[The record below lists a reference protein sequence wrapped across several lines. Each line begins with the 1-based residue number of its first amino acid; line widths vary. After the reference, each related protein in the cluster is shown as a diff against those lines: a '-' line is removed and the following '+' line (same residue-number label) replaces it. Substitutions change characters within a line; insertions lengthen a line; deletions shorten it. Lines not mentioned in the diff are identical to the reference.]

1 MAKRLLTLLL
11 CLALLGS
18 VWAEAAVTGSAA
30 NFTAVRTYGDR
41 FSDVSTANWY
51 YDNVKTLYELGL
63 AQGRDARTFA
73 PRGNVTVGEAA
84 AFAARLLSLYELG
97 DAESGPAA
105 FGGDGGAWYLPY
117 VRYLQDRGVIA
128 QEFEGRYT
136 AAATR
141 AQMAHITARI
151 LPESELPEINADAV
165 AVGYATRQYIQDVD
179 DYTPYQQEILQLYK
193 WGIVSGSDDAGNF
206 RPDSS
211 ITRAEYAALLT
222 RLADPDLRVRLD
234 WNGAESGAA
243 QSASYQSLV
252 EPGTLRRSHLTGDT
266 AAIDNNIRW
275 MLAGGGSTL
284 TLQMEPVWVTTDHVN
299 LLMQQYLNQIR
310 QYIEQGYNAVSCTYS
325 ADTGEVT
332 LRFYSSIF
340 SDQLFSS
347 ARRETLQRA
356 VEIRSRLYQDGLLRS
371 GMSEY
376 EKARAY
382 FTWLCENCAYDYRA
396 DDASVSHTAYSAFF
410 MGSAVCDGYVAAYNL
425 LLKLEGIS
433 CGTVSTAD
441 HIWTVAELDGRSY
454 HIDPTWGAQRG
465 TVEFRYFGMTEAQ
478 AAGRFS

>member
-1 MAKRLLTLLL
+1 MGKRLLTLLL

-18 VWAEAAVTGSAA
+18 VWVEAAVTGSAA
-30 NFTAVRTYGDR
+30 NFTPVRIYRGEFTDI
-41 FSDVSTANWY
+41 SAANWY
-51 YDNVKTLYELGL
+51 YGNVKTLYELGL
-63 AQGRDARTFA
+63 AQGREENTFV
-73 PRGNVTVGEAA
+73 PGGSVTLGEAA

-97 DAESGPAA
+97 DAERGPAA

-128 QEFEGRYT
+128 QEFEGLYKT
-136 AAATR
+136 AATR

-151 LPESELPEINADAV
+151 LPESELAEINAGAV
-165 AVGYATRQYIQDVD
+165 TVGYATRQYIQDVD
-179 DYTPYQQEILQLYK
+179 DYTPYRQEILQLYK
-193 WGIVSGSDDAGNF
+193 WGIVTGSDAAGNF
-206 RPDSS
+206 RPDSA

-243 QSASYQSLV
+243 QSATYQSLV
-252 EPGTLRRSHLTGDT
+252 EPGTLRKSHLAGDT
-266 AAIDNNIRW
+266 AAIDGNLRW

-284 TLQMEPVWVTTDHVN
+284 TLQMEPAWVTEANVS
-299 LLMQQYLNQIR
+299 LLMQQYLEQIR

-340 SDQLFSS
+340 SDQILPS

-356 VEIRSRLYQDGLLRS
+356 VEVRGRLYQDGLLRS
-371 GMSEY
+371 DMSEY
-376 EKARAY
+376 EKARVY
-382 FTWLCENCAYDYRA
+382 YTWLCENCAYDYRA
-396 DDASVSHTAYSAFF
+396 DDASVSHTAYSVFF

-433 CGTVSTAD
+433 CATVSGGD

-454 HIDPTWGAQRG
+454 HIDPTWGAQTG
-465 TVEFRYFGMTEAQ
+465 TVEYRYFGMTEAQ
-478 AAGRFS
+478 ATGRFS